1 MQKKDRIKT
10 YGTVLLGSAVFALG
24 FDLFLQ
30 PNNIN
35 AGGLSGLSLILT
47 TVLGWGSVGVFTA
60 FLNVPL
66 FLVGY
71 RRLGREFFL
80 RSLVGMLASAFFLEV
95 FSHLPFPKTEP
106 FLGALAGGLMSG
118 TGMGWVFLNGGTTG
132 GADIIARLLKE
143 KLPNLSMGRL
153 IFFVDVVV
161 VTLTGL
167 VFRDLN
173 KALYSAVTMYVA
185 SIMVDKL
192 IYGGDATAVA
202 LIVSEKHTQ
211 IAKRIGESL
220 HRGVTVLSGQGY
232 HTGKERPVLLTAIRK
247 NQVKAIKDL
256 VLTLDPDAFLILQE
270 AHQILGTGFR
280 RYSKDDIL

>member
-1 MQKKDRIKT
+1 MKHLFKT

-24 FDLFLQ
+24 FNLFLL
-30 PNNIN
+30 PNKIN

-47 TVLGWGSVGVFTA
+47 TLLGWGSVGAFTA
-60 FLNVPL
+60 LLNVPL

-71 RRLGREFFL
+71 RRLGRDFFI
-80 RSLVGMLASAFFLEV
+80 RSLVGMLASSFFLEV
-95 FSHLPFPKTEP
+95 FSYIPAPQTET

-118 TGMGWVFLNGGTTG
+118 VGMGWVFLHGATTG

-143 KLPNLSMGRL
+143 KFPALSMGRL
-153 IFFVDVVV
+153 IFFVDLVV

-173 KALYSAVTMYVA
+173 KALYSAVTMYTA

-202 LIVSEKHTQ
+202 LIVSERHRE
-211 IAKRIGESL
+211 IAAAVGEKL
-220 HRGVTVLSGQGY
+220 RRGVTVLSGQGY
-232 HTGKERPVLLTAIRK
+232 HTGKDRPVLLTAIRK

-256 VLTLDPDAFLILQE
+256 VLTADPNAFLILQE
-270 AHQILGTGFR
+270 AHQILGMGFR
-280 RYSKDDIL
+280 RYSKDDFS